1 MKKFGMILL
10 VLMLTNLAYGQG
22 MTMLKSGTQIMGK
35 YSLFAKGD
43 TVAAAVRLV
52 DAENFVMRLDT
63 LKTGDTVKTMYFGGQ
78 YTNGFITLYDSAG
91 VAITFY
97 VERYD
102 TAAPYATKL
111 WTTQQMGF
119 VDLATGTYTATTTG
133 AYGISGTGVISPGTG
148 LTKTYYINEY
158 RPRTY
163 RCWVPESV
171 VASNKRVY
179 IKWIGKN

>member
-1 MKKFGMILL
+1 MKKFGMVLL
-10 VLMLTNLAYGQG
+10 VLMLTNLVHGQG
-22 MTMLKSGTQIMGK
+22 MSMQKNSTNTNGK
-35 YSLFAKGD
+35 YSVFVKGD

-52 DAENFVMRLDT
+52 DVENYVMRLDT

-78 YTNGFITLYDSAG
+78 YAYGFITLYDTAG

-102 TAAPYATKL
+102 TAAPYAAKQ

-119 VDLATGTYTATTTG
+119 IDLATGTYTATTTG

-148 LTKTYYINEY
+148 LTKTYYINEP

-163 RCWVPESV
+163 RCWVPASV

-179 IKWIGKN
+179 IKWTGKN